1 MLVYDITDTE
11 SFDRIKRWVKE
22 LKTQVGDEITICIAG
37 NKIDLEK
44 KRSVSSVTAKRY
56 VMMAPALV
64 FWAISCSSFIR
75 RIMRDFSL

>member
-11 SFDRIKRWVKE
+11 SFGRIQKWVRE

-44 KRSVSSVTAKRY
+44 KRSVSSVKAKRY
-56 VMMAPALV
+56 GMMTLILV
-64 FWAISCSSFIR
+64 FRVRNRLIF
-75 RIMRDFSL
+75 